1 MVAASMRVSKG
12 EHRGTPPPREVPL
25 GAPHRGYVL
34 VNYRDSRAVSGSGN
48 RRSWCRLQPVVSA
61 AHCAGRLLAPPP
73 SGRQQQ
79 SRGVGGRTKSAD
91 VPRVLARFSVAFQP
105 TKPMRSSRH
114 IPRAVVAACLNDR
127 PSVEQEYQQSSL
139 VFVGH
144 VTATSAVPATASF
157 YEGSPYTIRVK
168 EIFRGRPGHGQ
179 RLQRKQEWAFSG
191 GCWRRLSDLLDSQN
205 RRTRNGEQLRQFR
218 QAVGRRS
225 RHFNSPAIEQ
235 AVPIDGD
242 LHHGAEEG

>member
-114 IPRAVVAACLNDR
+114 TPRAVVAACLNDR

-168 EIFRGRPGHGQ
+168 EIFRGRPGHTVTV
-179 RLQRKQEWAFSG
+179 FSENRSGRFPVDVG
-191 GCWRRLSDLLDSQN
+191 GDYLIFLT
-205 RRTRNGEQLRQFR
+205 RRTGELAMVNSCGNSGKPSDAALATSIVRQLS
-218 QAVGRRS
+218 RRS
-225 RHFNSPAIEQ
+225 R
-235 AVPIDGD
+235 
-242 LHHGAEEG
+242 